1 MGGLVRRGRVEEML
15 VRRGMM
21 GEKREGRYED
31 GRAGGVTRVKVEERK
46 WERWMR
52 KGRVGE

>member
-1 MGGLVRRGRVEEML
+1 
-15 VRRGMM
+15 MM

-46 WERWMR
+46 WEKWMR